1 MKMASTMK
9 YNPWSLLN
17 YADLKRLD
25 NYWVNTSTNYL
36 IRHALSQADESFVRS
51 FDELITRG
59 EVEVGVSLE
68 TAFIELQES
77 YTLWGL
83 LVNAGYLTVKD
94 PEDGFFVKVGIPNDE
109 VRTVLCWRQCGRGF
123 PM

>member
-1 MKMASTMK
+1 MK

-59 EVEVGVSLE
+59 DVEVGVSLE